1 MHRVAEENI
10 HFCLADRKTSSIGDE
25 EATGGFEVIL
35 RDYYSKCIAIQIQ
48 LIFFRADYF
57 KENYRLCFP
66 DCIPMALIL
75 SEWKSLWKIMVI
87 CNFVFQIE

>member
-35 RDYYSKCIAIQIQ
+35 RDFLFEAHSYSNSNN
-48 LIFFRADYF
+48 F
-57 KENYRLCFP
+57 
-66 DCIPMALIL
+66 L
-75 SEWKSLWKIMVI
+75 S
-87 CNFVFQIE
+87 C